1 MKGFFITFAGTE
13 GSGKTTVI
21 EKVEQ
26 YYKEKGY
33 QVIRTREPG
42 GSKIAEDIR
51 NVILDVNNTNMDSIT
66 EAMLYAAS
74 RRQQLVEKVIPNMEK
89 GYIVLCDR
97 FIDSS
102 LAYQGHARNLGID
115 KVYQLNLIAT
125 NGLLPDATIY
135 VDVKPEVGLARIK
148 SNNREQNRL
157 DLEKMSFHEKVY
169 EGYKIV
175 SEMFKDRF
183 KVINGEQDRESV
195 FNDTIAVLNEII
207 NKGEENGF

>member
-1 MKGFFITFAGTE
+1 MKGYFITFEGTE

-26 YYKEKGY
+26 YYISKGY
-33 QVIRTREPG
+33 NVIRTREPG

-51 NVILDVNNTNMDSIT
+51 NVILDVNNTNMDAIT

-74 RRQQLVEKVIPNMEK
+74 RRQHLVEKVIPYLEQ

-102 LAYQGHARNLGID
+102 LAYQGHARGLGIE
-115 KVYQLNLIAT
+115 KVYQMNLMAT

-135 VDVKPEVGLARIK
+135 IDVKPEVGLSRIK

-157 DLEKMSFHEKVY
+157 DLEKISFHEKVY
-169 EGYKIV
+169 EGYYLV
-175 SEMFKDRF
+175 SQMFKERF
-183 KVINGEQDRESV
+183 KVINGDQERESV
-195 FNDTIAVLNEII
+195 LNDTLVVLNNII
-207 NKGEENGF
+207 K

>member
-1 MKGFFITFAGTE
+1 MKGYFITFEGTE

-26 YYKEKGY
+26 YYINKGY
-33 QVIRTREPG
+33 NVIRTREPG

-74 RRQQLVEKVIPNMEK
+74 RRQHLVEKVIPYLEK

-102 LAYQGHARNLGID
+102 LAYQGHARGLGIE

-125 NGLLPDATIY
+125 NGILPDATIY
-135 VDVKPEVGLARIK
+135 VDVLPEVGLARIK

-157 DLEKMSFHEKVY
+157 DLEKISFHQKVY
-169 EGYKIV
+169 EGYAKV
-175 SEMFKDRF
+175 SEMFNERF
-183 KVINGEQDRESV
+183 KVINGDQEREKV
-195 FNDTIAVLNEII
+195 FNDTIKVLNKLIE
-207 NKGEENGF
+207 KGE

>member
-1 MKGFFITFAGTE
+1 MKGFFITFEGTE

-74 RRQQLVEKVIPNMEK
+74 RRQHLVEKVIPNMEK

-207 NKGEENGF
+207 NKGE

>member
-1 MKGFFITFAGTE
+1 MKGFFITFEGTE

-74 RRQQLVEKVIPNMEK
+74 RRQHLVEKVIPYTEQ

-102 LAYQGHARNLGID
+102 LAYQGHARGLGID

-135 VDVKPEVGLARIK
+135 VDVRPEVGLARIK
-148 SNNREQNRL
+148 TNNREQNRL
-157 DLEKMSFHEKVY
+157 DLEKLSFHDKVY
-169 EGYKIV
+169 EGYRIV

-195 FNDTIAVLNEII
+195 FIDTVKVLDELI
-207 NKGEENGF
+207 NKGE

>member
-1 MKGFFITFAGTE
+1 MKGYFVTFEGTE

-26 YYKEKGY
+26 YYINKGY
-33 QVIRTREPG
+33 KVIRTREPG

-51 NVILDVNNTNMDSIT
+51 NVILDVNNTNMDAIT

-74 RRQQLVEKVIPNMEK
+74 RRQHLVEKVIPYLEQ

-102 LAYQGHARNLGID
+102 LAYQGHARGLGIE
-115 KVYQLNLIAT
+115 KVYQMNLMAT
-125 NGLLPDATIY
+125 NGLLPDVTIY
-135 VDVKPEVGLARIK
+135 IDVKPEVGLSRIK

-157 DLEKMSFHEKVY
+157 DLEKITFHEKVY
-169 EGYKIV
+169 EGYHLV

-183 KVINGEQDRESV
+183 KVINGEQERECV
-195 FNDTIAVLNEII
+195 LKDTLETLNNII
-207 NKGEENGF
+207 K

>member
-1 MKGFFITFAGTE
+1 MKGFFITFEGTE

-26 YYKEKGY
+26 YYTEKGY

-74 RRQQLVEKVIPNMEK
+74 RRQHLVEKVIPYMEK

-102 LAYQGHARNLGID
+102 LAYQGHARGLGID

-135 VDVKPEVGLARIK
+135 VDVRPEVGLARIK
-148 SNNREQNRL
+148 TNNREQNRL
-157 DLEKMSFHEKVY
+157 DLEKLSFHDKVY
-169 EGYKIV
+169 EGYRIV
-175 SEMFKDRF
+175 SEMFKERF
-183 KVINGEQDRESV
+183 KVINGEQDREAV
-195 FNDTIAVLNEII
+195 FNDTIKVLNELI
-207 NKGEENGF
+207 NKGE

>member
-1 MKGFFITFAGTE
+1 MKGLFITFEGTE

-26 YYKEKGY
+26 YYLEKGY
-33 QVIRTREPG
+33 KVIRTREPG

-51 NVILDVNNTNMDSIT
+51 NVILDVNNTAMDSIT

-74 RRQQLVEKVIPNMEK
+74 RRQHLVEKVTPYLEK

-102 LAYQGHARNLGID
+102 LAYQGYARGLGID

-125 NGLLPDATIY
+125 NGILPDVTIY
-135 VDVKPEVGLARIK
+135 IDVKPEVGLSRIK
-148 SNNREQNRL
+148 SNNREENRL
-157 DLEKMSFHEKVY
+157 DKESIKFHENVY
-169 EGYKIV
+169 EGYHQV
-175 SEMFKDRF
+175 SLMFKERF
-183 KVINGEQDRESV
+183 KVINGEQEREAV
-195 FNDTIAVLNEII
+195 YNDTINVLNNII
-207 NKGEENGF
+207 NKGE